1 MATYMLKRDIEN
13 EPIILMRLSGV
24 QMERLDPEGWVPSNN
39 IEWTGIG
46 GAADWDAVSSEEAAQ
61 AAVSL
66 GRTREDVLG

>member
-39 IEWTGIG
+39 I
-46 GAADWDAVSSEEAAQ
+46 
-61 AAVSL
+61 
-66 GRTREDVLG
+66 